1 MFNADYKDS
10 GISQGRW
17 DTSDPYT
24 RMPAAEPAV
33 KGKRH
38 DLDSDENMELH
49 RRLQAI
55 YEDELDRQAENRSEQ
70 AIDEDFYDSIQWRE
84 EDAAELRKR
93 GQVPL
98 VYNVI
103 TSAVN
108 WVIGTEKRGR
118 TDYKILPR
126 RKDSG
131 KPAERKTQLMKYLSD
146 VNQSPFKR
154 SQAFEDAAKVGIGW
168 MECSVQEDNDGEP
181 VVMRY
186 ESWRNMLW
194 DSASTTKDLEDCR
207 YVIRSK
213 WLDLDVA
220 EAIFPDRT
228 AALRASAAGNRS
240 YGLDE
245 LGDQAMDSQENELGG
260 YTSIRSVVD
269 GVRRERVR
277 VIEIWYRKP
286 TDVMIMRGGEFRG
299 EIFDPDNP
307 AEAHL
312 HSIENDGAQP
322 KQRKKMMRMHVALFC
337 NTGLLYNDSSPYRH
351 NDFPFTP
358 IWCYRRGRD
367 GLPYGMIRQMRD
379 IQEDINKR
387 ASKALHILS
396 TNKTIMDEGAVE
408 DIDEYLE
415 EVARPD
421 AVIVKRQG
429 KELVINAERELAPAH
444 LDLMSRSI
452 SMIQSL
458 SGVTDENMGRS
469 TNATSGIAI
478 GRRQE
483 QGAMT
488 TAGIFDN
495 LRLAVQL
502 HGQKELSLIEQYFTE
517 QKAFRITNMR
527 GTPEYV
533 EVNDGMPEN
542 DIVRTKADF
551 IISDEDW
558 RATIRQAQTE
568 ELLALIQQLAP
579 VVPQLATGILDLL
592 VEMMDIPNREEIV
605 KRIRQFTGMKDPDQQ
620 ELTPE
625 EQAQEQAKQQAEQQQ
640 QEIQMR
646 STMAEIAKTESEAQ
660 KNTAAAAKDEASTRQ
675 IQNDA
680 ALKGI
685 QTQLQALQAAI
696 QAISVP
702 GAVRVADGMLHEAG
716 FVSRTEEESAVEQQ
730 QQAAAAQEL
739 QQQAMEQQ
747 AQEQQAQEQQAQE
760 QQPVEQQAQQAQP
773 QPQPM

>member
-1 MFNADYKDS
+1 MFDADHKDS

-17 DTSDPYT
+17 DNSDPYT
-24 RMPAAEPAV
+24 RMPEAAPIKDA
-33 KGKRH
+33 KRH
-38 DLDSDENMELH
+38 PLDSQQSIELH
-49 RRLQAI
+49 KRLQAI
-55 YEDELDRQAENRSEQ
+55 YEDELDRQAENRSDQ

-103 TSAVN
+103 ASAVN
-108 WVIGTEKRGR
+108 WVIGTEQRGR

-126 RKDSG
+126 RKDSS

-146 VNQSPFKR
+146 VNGSPFKR
-154 SQAFEDAAKVGIGW
+154 SQAFQDATKVGIGW
-168 MECSVQEDNDGEP
+168 MESSVQSDDDGEP
-181 VVMRY
+181 VTMRY

-194 DSASTTKDLEDCR
+194 DSACTTKDLSDCR

-220 EAIFPDRT
+220 ESIFPDRV
-228 AALRASAAGNRS
+228 AALRASSAGNRS

-245 LGDQAMDSQENELGG
+245 LGDTPMDSQENELGG
-260 YTSIRSVVD
+260 YSSIRSVVD
-269 GVRRERVR
+269 GIRRERVR

-286 TDVMIMRGGEFRG
+286 TDVMVMMGGDFRG
-299 EIFDPDNP
+299 EVYDPKNP
-307 AEAHL
+307 AAGHEY
-312 HSIENDGAQP
+312 SMESDGATP
-322 KQRKKMMRMHVALFC
+322 AKRRKMRMHVALFC
-337 NTGLLYNDSSPYRH
+337 STGLLYNDESPYRH

-367 GLPYGMIRQMRD
+367 GLPYGMIRTMRD

-387 ASKALHILS
+387 ASKALHIMS
-396 TNKTIMDEGAVE
+396 TNKTIMEEGAVE
-408 DIDEYLE
+408 DLDEYLE
-415 EVARPD
+415 EVSRPD
-421 AVIVKRQG
+421 AVIVKRKG
-429 KELVINAERELAPAH
+429 AELVINAERDLAPAH
-444 LDLMSRSI
+444 LELMSRSMA
-452 SMIQSL
+452 MIQTL
-458 SGVTDENMGRS
+458 SGVTDENMGRQ

-517 QKAFRITNMR
+517 KKAFRITNMR
-527 GTPEYV
+527 GTPEYI
-533 EVNDGMPEN
+533 EVNDGLPEN

-625 EQAQEQAKQQAEQQQ
+625 EMAEEQAKQEAERQQ
-640 QEIQMR
+640 QEIAQRGQM
-646 STMAEIAKTESEAQ
+646 AAIAKTESEAQ
-660 KNTAAAAKDEASTRQ
+660 KNMATANKEGANARKLQMDT
-675 IQNDA
+675 
-680 ALKGI
+680 ALTGI
-685 QTQLQALQAAI
+685 QTQLTALQAAI
-696 QAISVP
+696 QALSVP

-716 FVSRTEEESAVEQQ
+716 FVSRTEEEDTVSQQ
-730 QQAAAAQEL
+730 QQAEAAQQLQAAA
-739 QQQAMEQQ
+739 EQ
-747 AQEQQAQEQQAQE
+747 
-760 QQPVEQQAQQAQP
+760 QQAQP
-773 QPQPM
+773 QDPQQAAMQQPQPMQ

>member
-1 MFNADYKDS
+1 MFDADYKDS

-17 DTSDPYT
+17 DNSDPYT
-24 RMPAAEPAV
+24 RMPNSEPIV
-33 KGKRH
+33 QGTRH
-38 DLDSDENMELH
+38 PLDSQENIELH
-49 RRLQAI
+49 KRLQAI
-55 YEDELDRQAENRSEQ
+55 YEDELDRQAENRADQS
-70 AIDEDFYDSIQWRE
+70 IDEDFYDSIQWRE

-103 TSAVN
+103 ASAVN

-126 RKDSG
+126 QKDAG

-146 VNQSPFKR
+146 VNMSPFKR

-168 MECSVQEDNDGEP
+168 MECSVQNDDDGEP
-181 VVMRY
+181 VTMRY

-194 DSASTTKDLEDCR
+194 DSACTTKDLEDCR

-220 EAIFPDRT
+220 ESIFPDRV
-228 AALRASAAGNRS
+228 AALRSSAAGNRS

-245 LGDQAMDSQENELGG
+245 LGDQPMDSQENELGG
-260 YTSIRSVVD
+260 YSSIRSVVD
-269 GVRRERVR
+269 GIRRERVR

-299 EIFDPDNP
+299 EIFDQANP
-307 AEAHL
+307 APGHKYSMEK
-312 HSIENDGAQP
+312 DGAQP
-322 KQRKKMMRMHVALFC
+322 VKRRRLRMHVALFC
-337 NTGLLYNDSSPYRH
+337 STGLLYNDESPYRH

-367 GLPYGMIRQMRD
+367 GLPYGMIRLMRD

-396 TNKTIMDEGAVE
+396 TNKTIMEEGAVE
-408 DIDEYLE
+408 DLDEYLE
-415 EVARPD
+415 EVSRPD
-421 AVIVKRQG
+421 AVIVKKRG
-429 KELVINAERELAPAH
+429 AELVINAERELAPAH
-444 LDLMSRSI
+444 LELMSRSM

-458 SGVTDENMGRS
+458 SGVTDENMGRQ

-533 EVNDGMPEN
+533 EVNDGLPEN

-568 ELLALIQQLAP
+568 ELMALIQQLAP
-579 VVPQLATGILDLL
+579 VVPQLATGIIDLL

-625 EQAQEQAKQQAEQQQ
+625 EQAEEQAKQQAEAEQQALQ
-640 QEIQMR
+640 RRGIE
-646 STMAEIAKTESEAQ
+646 AEIAKKESEVQ
-660 KNTAAAAKDEASTRQ
+660 KNIAAAGKDGASTRH
-675 IQNDA
+675 IQTDT

-685 QTQLQALQAAI
+685 ETQLSALQAAI
-696 QAISVP
+696 QALSVP
-702 GAVRVADGMLHEAG
+702 GAVRVADQMLHEAG
-716 FVSRTEEESAVEQQ
+716 YVSRTEEESAIDQAQQSEAALALQ
-730 QQAAAAQEL
+730 QQAA
-739 QQQAMEQQ
+739 EQQ
-747 AQEQQAQEQQAQE
+747 
-760 QQPVEQQAQQAQP
+760 QP
-773 QPQPM
+773 QPQHQPQPMQ

>member
-1 MFNADYKDS
+1 MFDADYKDS

-17 DTSDPYT
+17 DNSDPYT
-24 RMPAAEPAV
+24 RMPSAEPIKA
-33 KGKRH
+33 GKRH
-38 DLDSDENMELH
+38 DLDSEENMELH

-70 AIDEDFYDSIQWRE
+70 AIDEDFYDTIQWRE
-84 EDAAELRKR
+84 EDAAELKKR

-103 TSAVN
+103 SSAVN

-126 RKDSG
+126 RKESG

-146 VNQSPFKR
+146 VNMEPFKR

-168 MECSVQEDNDGEP
+168 MEASVQNDDDGEP

-194 DSASTTKDLEDCR
+194 DSACTTKDLEDCR

-228 AALRASAAGNRS
+228 AALRSSAAGNRS

-245 LGDQAMDSQENELGG
+245 LGDTAMDSQENELGG

-286 TDVMIMRGGEFRG
+286 TDVMIMRGGEFKG
-299 EIFDPDNP
+299 EVYDKENP
-307 AEAHL
+307 APAHQY
-312 HSIENDGAQP
+312 SIEKEGAVP
-322 KQRKKMMRMHVALFC
+322 TVRKKMMRMHVALFC
-337 NTGLLYNDSSPYRH
+337 STGLLYNDVSPYRH

-367 GLPYGMIRQMRD
+367 GLPYGMIRMMRD

-396 TNKTIMDEGAVE
+396 TNKTIMEEGAVE
-408 DIDEYLE
+408 DLDEFME
-415 EVARPD
+415 EVSRPD
-421 AVIVKRQG
+421 AVIVKKRG
-429 KELVINAERELAPAH
+429 AELVINAERELAPAH

-458 SGVTDENMGRS
+458 SGVTDENMGRQ

-533 EVNDGMPEN
+533 EVNDGLPEN
-542 DIVRTKADF
+542 DIVRSKADF

-558 RATIRQAQTE
+558 RATIRQAQSE
-568 ELLALIQQLAP
+568 ELFALLKQLAP
-579 VVPQLATGILDLL
+579 IAPQVVIVMLDLL
-592 VEMMDIPNREEIV
+592 VETMDIPNRDEIV
-605 KRIRQFTGMKDPDQQ
+605 KRIRQVTGMRDPDQT
-620 ELTPE
+620 EMTPE
-625 EQAQEQAKQQAEQQQ
+625 EQAEMQAKAQAEQKQA
-640 QEIQMR
+640 EIQER
-646 STMAEIAKTESEAQ
+646 NAMAEIAGKEAKAQ
-660 KNTAAAAKDEASTRQ
+660 KDMASAGKEVASTRQ
-675 IQNDA
+675 IQTDT

-685 QTQLQALQAAI
+685 QAQLQALSAAVQAL
-696 QAISVP
+696 SVP

-716 FVSRTEEESAVEQQ
+716 FVSRTEEEDNIAQQ
-730 QQAAAAQEL
+730 QQVEEAQAL
-739 QQQAMEQQ
+739 QQQQEEQAAAEQQ
-747 AQEQQAQEQQAQE
+747 AMAEQQAAEQQS
-760 QQPVEQQAQQAQP
+760 QQQP
-773 QPQPM
+773 QPPQMQ